1 MAGRMHTMWV
11 AGVAAVAL
19 AACGTVAE
27 QPPEFEVRPPEP
39 GQAVPTEDPDG
50 PESGDRDGQDHE
62 RGTDRD
68 DRGGAAR
75 GADPSEGGDDGET
88 PWHLLPEDDRPA
100 PVEQPECDRG
110 SSTPVAC

>member
-1 MAGRMHTMWV
+1 MTRRMSTMWV

-27 QPPEFEVRPPEP
+27 QPSQAEANPPEP
-39 GQAVPTEDPDG
+39 DQEASTENQEG
-50 PESGDRDGQDHE
+50 PEPDDPGGQDHD

-68 DRGGAAR
+68 DPGDGAR
-75 GADPSEGGDDGET
+75 GADATPDGDDGET

-100 PVEQPECDRG
+100 AVEQPECERA